1 MKETCLHG
9 ERDIHRPPVKNHK
22 AQIIEVIKSNLMVYR
37 SIYLQELENEVITR
51 SKEHDNILEITP
63 LIAPAY
69 KNLLIITKMFIIN
82 NILPNH
88 AAGIRWKEL
97 SKIEQSKYALCYE
110 DILFRSGYRGVSLH
124 RCDKNWASFA
134 MLAAHIRSFP
144 KDDFNNGNDLIIRTS
159 TDASFEAYVDYEE
172 DREEANYSDQSMQS
186 GDEVE
191 NLGSFFST
199 QDSQPLVDLLGMN
212 HGSGQKRPSD
222 VDTLR

>member
-1 MKETCLHG
+1 MFIVEKAISKLIESLNDDRIAELMKETCLHG

-37 SIYLQELENEVITR
+37 SIYLQQLENEVITR
-51 SKEHDNILEITP
+51 SKEHDNILELTP

-134 MLAAHIRSFP
+134 MLASHIRSFP
-144 KDDFNNGNDLIIRTS
+144 KDDVR
-159 TDASFEAYVDYEE
+159 
-172 DREEANYSDQSMQS
+172 
-186 GDEVE
+186 
-191 NLGSFFST
+191 
-199 QDSQPLVDLLGMN
+199 
-212 HGSGQKRPSD
+212 KKKK
-222 VDTLR
+222 